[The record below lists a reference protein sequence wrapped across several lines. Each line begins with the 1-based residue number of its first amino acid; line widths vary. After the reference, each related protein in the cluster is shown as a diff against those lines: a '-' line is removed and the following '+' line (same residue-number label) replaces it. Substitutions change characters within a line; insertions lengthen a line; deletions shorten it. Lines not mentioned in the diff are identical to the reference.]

1 VGEEHRGS
9 GKRFFYLFFAVFSK
23 GSLAMGEEAE
33 GGVDASGGSVTVHV
47 RCSNGNKFSLAVDLA
62 STVRDLKMM
71 LVERSE
77 IPADQQRLIYK
88 GRVLKDESSLDSYG
102 AYFFLVLVLL
112 APSRRCLWSF
122 YFAIVI
128 LFFMA
133 VASPVGISDT
143 LRFSGGERR
152 MCQLCFMRFGSRCGY
167 IDGRIDVCHCCFCL
181 PWSRILAP
189 FSSHKVWFRD

>member
-1 VGEEHRGS
+1 
-9 GKRFFYLFFAVFSK
+9 
-23 GSLAMGEEAE
+23 MGEEAE

-102 AYFFLVLVLL
+102 AFFFFLGPCVIGSVPPLPMELL
-112 APSRRCLWSF
+112 FCDCCAFL
-122 YFAIVI
+122 
-128 LFFMA
+128 MA
-133 VASPVGISDT
+133 VASPVGMSDT
-143 LRFSGGERR
+143 LRFSGGKRR

-189 FSSHKVWFRD
+189 FSSHGVWFRD

>member
-1 VGEEHRGS
+1 
-9 GKRFFYLFFAVFSK
+9 
-23 GSLAMGEEAE
+23 MGEEAE

-102 AYFFLVLVLL
+102 AFFFLGSLCYWLRTAVAYGAFILRLL
-112 APSRRCLWSF
+112 CFFNGCCFSRRDVGYATFFRWEETHVPALF
-122 YFAIVI
+122 YEIWF
-128 LFFMA
+128 
-133 VASPVGISDT
+133 
-143 LRFSGGERR
+143 
-152 MCQLCFMRFGSRCGY
+152 QMRIYRWPY
-167 IDGRIDVCHCCFCL
+167 
-181 PWSRILAP
+181 
-189 FSSHKVWFRD
+189 

>member
-1 VGEEHRGS
+1 VKWKEI
-9 GKRFFYLFFAVFSK
+9 FLIFFAVFLK

-47 RCSNGNKFSLAVDLA
+47 RCSNGNKFSLSVDLT

-102 AYFFLVLVLL
+102 AFFFFGPCVIGSVPPLPMELL
-112 APSRRCLWSF
+112 FCDCYTFFYGCCFSRR
-122 YFAIVI
+122 
-128 LFFMA
+128 
-133 VASPVGISDT
+133 D
-143 LRFSGGERR
+143 
-152 MCQLCFMRFGSRCGY
+152 FG
-167 IDGRIDVCHCCFCL
+167 
-181 PWSRILAP
+181 
-189 FSSHKVWFRD
+189 

>member
-1 VGEEHRGS
+1 VEEEHRGS
-9 GKRFFYLFFAVFSK
+9 GKRFFLFFAVFSK

-102 AYFFLVLVLL
+102 AFFFLLVLVLL

-122 YFAIVI
+122 YFAIVV
-128 LFFMA
+128 LFLWLLLLPSGFRIRYVFSVGRDA
-133 VASPVGISDT
+133 CASFV
-143 LRFSGGERR
+143 L
-152 MCQLCFMRFGSRCGY
+152 
-167 IDGRIDVCHCCFCL
+167 
-181 PWSRILAP
+181 
-189 FSSHKVWFRD
+189 